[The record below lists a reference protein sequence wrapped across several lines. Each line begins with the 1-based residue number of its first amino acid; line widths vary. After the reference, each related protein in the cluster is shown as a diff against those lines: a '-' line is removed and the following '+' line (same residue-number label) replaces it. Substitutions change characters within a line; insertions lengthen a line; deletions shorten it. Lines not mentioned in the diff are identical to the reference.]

1 MKRMRI
7 PAILVSLLMTL
18 SLLTSAAW
26 AATPPQD
33 DGPTG
38 PIETLLGTAPTQVE
52 GGGGIQSLS
61 GSNVTFAPAS
71 GIYTGSESLP
81 LAFQTAFTTIVA
93 FPSTVTGGS

>member
-7 PAILVSLLMTL
+7 PVILVSLLMTL

-38 PIETLLGTAPTQVE
+38 PIETSLGTAPTQVE
-52 GGGGIQSLS
+52 GGGGVQSLS
-61 GSNVTFAPAS
+61 GSNVTFAP
-71 GIYTGSESLP
+71 GGRQRLLLP
-81 LAFQTAFTTIVA
+81 RHSPDLLLPV
-93 FPSTVTGGS
+93 